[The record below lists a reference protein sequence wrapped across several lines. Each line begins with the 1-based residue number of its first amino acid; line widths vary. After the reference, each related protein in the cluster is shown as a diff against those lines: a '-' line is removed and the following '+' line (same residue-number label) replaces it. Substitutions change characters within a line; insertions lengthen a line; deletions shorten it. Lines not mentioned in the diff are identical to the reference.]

1 MSSTQNEWDLSVRTT
16 STYVES
22 SESSIDSKRL
32 GLNFKLGDSSML
44 LDEVAME
51 LASSA
56 TRNSSSGEIAITA
69 GGNYLKACGKHGND
83 DDDDDDD
90 DSFQGRLQ

>member
-1 MSSTQNEWDLSVRTT
+1 
-16 STYVES
+16 
-22 SESSIDSKRL
+22 
-32 GLNFKLGDSSML
+32 ML
-44 LDEVAME
+44 LDEVATE